1 MKSQTVIAIA
11 ALAPAMSRLTDASQ
25 QLNRDLAWFRTQPP
39 AKVGRT
45 PPPALPGAGDALP
58 SAA

>member
-1 MKSQTVIAIA
+1 MSGQPESEGKGGEFDPGSVRRQFAI
-11 ALAPAMSRLTDASQ
+11 
-25 QLNRDLAWFRTQPP
+25 LNRDLAWFRTQPQ